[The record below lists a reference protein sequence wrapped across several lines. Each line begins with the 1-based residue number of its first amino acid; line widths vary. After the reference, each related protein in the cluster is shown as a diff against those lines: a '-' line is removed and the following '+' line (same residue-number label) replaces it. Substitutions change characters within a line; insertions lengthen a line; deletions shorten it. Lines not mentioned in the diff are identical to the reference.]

1 MNVVKIPRLLYQERS
16 KKSMGRKKKNGGKN
30 HIEKVLLATAILQ
43 LIQACF
49 DLIEKIVE
57 RLIE

>member
-1 MNVVKIPRLLYQERS
+1 
-16 KKSMGRKKKNGGKN
+16 MGRKKKNGGKN

-49 DLIEKIVE
+49 DLIEKSVE